1 MTKELVILIAED
13 DMGHFVLTKNYLKRM
28 GIRNEIIRLAD
39 GQETLDFLNKA
50 GPMKHTHRHK
60 QYVLL
65 LDIRMPKIDGIEI
78 LEKIKESAELLKVPV
93 VMLTTSENP
102 HHIQRCYSLG
112 CHSYIVKPVKYSSY
126 LEAMR
131 QVGLY
136 PSMVSD
142 GVVLIKKQTA

>member
-39 GQETLDFLNKA
+39 GQETLDFLSKS

>member
-1 MTKELVILIAED
+1 MRKELVILIAED
-13 DMGHFVLTKNYLKRM
+13 DKGHFILTKNYLKRM
-28 GIRNEIIRLAD
+28 GIRNQIIRLAD
-39 GQETLDFLNKA
+39 GQETLDFLQKN
-50 GPMKHTHRHK
+50 GPMKHSHRNR

-65 LDIRMPKIDGIEI
+65 LDIRMPKVDGIEI
-78 LEKIKESAELLKVPV
+78 LEQIKKSAGLMNVPV

-136 PSMVSD
+136 PSMVND
-142 GVVLIKKQTA
+142 GVLLIKKHIA